1 MKKIT
6 YTRDWVNYDSTMC
19 AAEDL
24 AELRSQLLAQGF
36 AIAEVVD
43 A

>member
-1 MKKIT
+1 MKKVL
-6 YTRDWVNYDSTMC
+6 YTRNWVKFETTMC

-24 AELRSQLLAQGF
+24 AELKSQLLAQGF
-36 AIAEVVD
+36 VIAEVVD